1 MYNMLKLQKNSVY
14 GLTATFPCL
23 DKSKFIKEIG
33 YYFNNAFTSD
43 EESELADLSIKAVV
57 TGDVKLLFRI
67 LEDKIVE
74 KELIKIDS
82 SYIEYLYT
90 YLRHIIELSIDL
102 EDNQMQRKKVR
113 SISVS
118 DDAMSKLNRVSA
130 RAGRNRSEVI
140 ERLLIGMSE
149 DRILWYAR
157 RKPDY
162 DKKEV
167 KTNEA
172 NADAESIAT

>member
-1 MYNMLKLQKNSVY
+1 M
-14 GLTATFPCL
+14 
-23 DKSKFIKEIG
+23 
-33 YYFNNAFTSD
+33 
-43 EESELADLSIKAVV
+43 
-57 TGDVKLLFRI
+57 KLLFRI